1 MDLRHEDVGHLDTQS
16 HELFLI
22 KPFPIPRLDQEFVLE
37 AAVDS
42 LVAKLLQ
49 DCLFDFEFLIKNAAL
64 DQEKAPDSEEGM
76 I

>member
-1 MDLRHEDVGHLDTQS
+1 MHHEDVGHLDTQS
-16 HELFLI
+16 CEFLLI

-42 LVAKLLQ
+42 LVAELLQ
-49 DCLFDFEFLIKNAAL
+49 DGLFNFEFLIKNAAL
-64 DQEKAPDSEEGM
+64 DQEEAPDSEEGM